1 MNSYARNLMT
11 KLDVAPC
18 FDVVIRETPF
28 DLVTTLEKHEGI
40 FHRTTKM
47 FVVVHEDGLKV
58 PQYSYERLLDRGCIG
73 VVSKKDLKAFL
84 LDIKSKMHN
93 DPKLKDM
100 FMDAHRSLMN
110 RDVPKIPKNAFKGVK
125 FAVTGVLRRWSRDE
139 IVDIIKKH
147 GGTVTSQVS
156 GQTDYLVAG
165 YDRGNVKC
173 RNAKVHDTEVLNE
186 SDFME
191 LLKCP

>member
-1 MNSYARNLMT
+1 MNSYVRNLMT

-18 FDVVIRETPF
+18 FDMVIRDKPF
-28 DLVTTLEKHEGI
+28 DLVATLEKHEEI
-40 FHRTTKM
+40 LHRTGK
-47 FVVVHEDGLKV
+47 FFLVVHEDGLNV
-58 PQYSYERLLDRGCIG
+58 PKYSRDRLLDRGCVG
-73 VVSKKDLKAFL
+73 VVSKKDLREFL
-84 LDIKSKMHN
+84 LGTKNKMHN

-100 FMDAHRSLMN
+100 FMEPVRDTMK
-110 RDVPKIPKNAFKGVK
+110 RDVPKMPKNALKGMK
-125 FAVTGVLRRWSRDE
+125 FAVTGVLKRWSREE

-191 LLKCP
+191 LLRCP

>member
-18 FDVVIRETPF
+18 FDMVIRETPF
-28 DLVTTLEKHEGI
+28 DLVATLEKHEQI
-40 FHRTTKM
+40 YTKTYK
-47 FVVVHEDGLKV
+47 FFLVIHEDGLKV
-58 PQYSYERLLDRGCIG
+58 PKYSSERLLNRGCVG

-84 LDIKSKMHN
+84 EEMKNKMHN
-93 DPKLKDM
+93 DPKLKDL
-100 FMDAHRSLMN
+100 FMEPLRNTMKK
-110 RDVPKIPKNAFKGVK
+110 RIPKMSKNALKGVK
-125 FAVTGVLRRWSRDE
+125 FAVTGVFKRWSRDE
-139 IVDIIKKH
+139 FVALIKNH

-165 YDRGNVKC
+165 YDRGNAKC

>member
-1 MNSYARNLMT
+1 MNSYVRNLMT

-18 FDVVIRETPF
+18 FDVVIRDKPF
-28 DLVTTLEKHEGI
+28 DLVATLEKHEDI
-40 FHRTTKM
+40 FHRTDKM
-47 FVVVHEDGLKV
+47 FMVVHEDGLKV
-58 PQYSYERLLDRGCIG
+58 PKYSQDRLLDRGCVG
-73 VVSKKDLKAFL
+73 VVNKKGLRDLLVDLKN
-84 LDIKSKMHN
+84 KMHN

-100 FMDAHRSLMN
+100 FMDPLRNTMK
-110 RDVPKIPKNAFKGVK
+110 RDVPKMPKNALKGVK
-125 FAVTGVLRRWSRDE
+125 FAVTGVLKRWSREE

-147 GGTVTSQVS
+147 GGTVTSKVS

-165 YDRGNVKC
+165 YDRGNAKC

-191 LLKCP
+191 LLRCH

>member
-1 MNSYARNLMT
+1 MT

-18 FDVVIRETPF
+18 FDMVIRDKPF
-28 DLVTTLEKHEGI
+28 DLVATLEKHEDV
-40 FHRTTKM
+40 FHRTDKFFM
-47 FVVVHEDGLKV
+47 VVHEDGLKV
-58 PQYSYERLLDRGCIG
+58 PKYSQDRLLDRGCVG
-73 VVSKKDLKAFL
+73 VVNKKGLRDLLVELKN
-84 LDIKSKMHN
+84 KMHN

-100 FMDAHRSLMN
+100 FMDPLRNTMK
-110 RDVPKIPKNAFKGVK
+110 RDVPKMPKNALKGVK
-125 FAVTGVLRRWSRDE
+125 FAVTGVLKRWSREE

-156 GQTDYLVAG
+156 GRTDYLVAG

-186 SDFME
+186 GEFME
-191 LLKCP
+191 LLRCP

>member
-1 MNSYARNLMT
+1 MDRYVRNLMT

-18 FDVVIRETPF
+18 FDMVIRDKPF
-28 DLVTTLEKHEGI
+28 DLVATLEKHEKI
-40 FHRTTKM
+40 LHRTGK
-47 FVVVHEDGLKV
+47 FFLVVHEDGLKV
-58 PQYSYERLLDRGCIG
+58 PKYSTDRLLDRGCVG
-73 VVSKKDLKAFL
+73 VVSKKDLREFL
-84 LDIKSKMHN
+84 LGTKNKMHN

-100 FMDAHRSLMN
+100 FMGPV
-110 RDVPKIPKNAFKGVK
+110 RDTMKKKIPKLSNKAFKDVK
-125 FAVTGVLRRWSRDE
+125 FAITGVFKRWSREE
-139 IVDIIKKH
+139 IVDMITRH

-173 RNAKVHDTEVLNE
+173 RNAEVHDTEVLNE

-191 LLKCP
+191 LLRCP